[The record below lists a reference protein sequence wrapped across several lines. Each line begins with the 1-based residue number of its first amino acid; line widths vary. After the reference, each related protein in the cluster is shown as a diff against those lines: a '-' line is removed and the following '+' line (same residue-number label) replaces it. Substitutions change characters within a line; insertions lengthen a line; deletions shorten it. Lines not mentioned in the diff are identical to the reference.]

1 MANTTRVT
9 PAELKKAIE
18 NREAQALIDFYTD
31 NATLRII
38 DRDHPPS
45 KPMELNGKAEI
56 ARYYQD
62 VCGRAMTHRVESAVA
77 DAEHLA
83 FTQACAYPDGAR
95 VFCTAML
102 DLADGKIIRQTSV
115 QAWDG

>member
-1 MANTTRVT
+1 
-9 PAELKKAIE
+9 
-18 NREAQALIDFYTD
+18 
-31 NATLRII
+31 
-38 DRDHPPS
+38 
-45 KPMELNGKAEI
+45 MELTGKAEI

-62 VCGRAMTHRVESAVA
+62 VCGRAMTHKVESAVA
-77 DAEHLA
+77 DGDHLA

-102 DLADGKIIRQTSV
+102 DLNDGQIVRQVSV